1 MIMVDN
7 STDSS
12 SGAERV
18 ISIITLSFLQA
29 FDSTPQTKNSSFT
42 TLKRKLLLHHSLSPS
57 SPTLIS
63 ISSIHGSSQVR
74 QRLGIKSGTFSV
86 LGIGSTRMELGQTG
100 GYFWNTQ
107 ESFHLLSE
115 DDKTTTL
122 YLAVEL
128 SNTLIVLLTTLQVKL
143 QTIPL
148 TVHPMG
154 WAQLSEFWASPLYMT
169 LTKNEKKLK
178 LCCAMP
184 HACLDEEVMDH
195 FEGSLFLQDEDVRA
209 DNDPL
214 AWEDIEGCCVPKN
227 YTKEVQGIDCNLD
240 KFFGDTFYDNWDE
253 RLVDGIDEL
262 GVAESTTCI
271 GKICRQH
278 TDERDF
284 HVIQANVVKRL
295 YAKDQHLSGPAS
307 GWNRL
312 AYFVIISWQFY
323 YILMRKRYQE
333 EICVLAS
340 SGKAEFN
347 ELRDKF
353 RNELLNLKQ
362 KKDLG
367 QTSMQTGV
375 AQSSTLEGCVRDP
388 QLARFPKRERNDLI
402 NHPLVKGG

>member
-1 MIMVDN
+1 
-7 STDSS
+7 
-12 SGAERV
+12 
-18 ISIITLSFLQA
+18 
-29 FDSTPQTKNSSFT
+29 
-42 TLKRKLLLHHSLSPS
+42 
-57 SPTLIS
+57 
-63 ISSIHGSSQVR
+63 VR

-262 GVAESTTCI
+262 G
-271 GKICRQH
+271 
-278 TDERDF
+278 
-284 HVIQANVVKRL
+284 
-295 YAKDQHLSGPAS
+295 
-307 GWNRL
+307 
-312 AYFVIISWQFY
+312 
-323 YILMRKRYQE
+323 
-333 EICVLAS
+333 
-340 SGKAEFN
+340 
-347 ELRDKF
+347 
-353 RNELLNLKQ
+353 
-362 KKDLG
+362 
-367 QTSMQTGV
+367 
-375 AQSSTLEGCVRDP
+375 
-388 QLARFPKRERNDLI
+388 
-402 NHPLVKGG
+402 